1 MRRKVQHWCSLATI
15 ALAAVAA
22 LSGCAHKVRVEVPAA
37 PAVALRWEGPKI
49 AVVAQDRDCRDV
61 ADALV
66 AELNAVDGLEVDP
79 RAEVQLRVQRCGR
92 SRSVHI
98 DIRVE
103 GDQDRRRVLMEGRAH
118 ALVAVYDEGQPQ
130 AHLIGSARHFDNS
143 AWGDIDVLGR
153 RRSMDRALTAIL
165 ARDLATQVSPKPRV
179 TERRVHPRAPEGTA
193 RRFYHDAVLAELS
206 GDLIEAHRLAMKAWQ
221 ERPTD
226 RTAAYLHELET
237 RLQRSG
243 SSPPHDSP

>member
-1 MRRKVQHWCSLATI
+1 MRRKVRHWCSLAAI
-15 ALAAVAA
+15 ALMAIAA
-22 LSGCAHKVRVEVPAA
+22 LPGCVHKVRVEVPAA

-66 AELNAVDGLEVDP
+66 EELNAVDGLEVDP
-79 RAEVQLRVQRCGR
+79 RADVRLRVLRCGR
-92 SRSVHI
+92 SQAVNI

-118 ALVAVYDEGQPQ
+118 ALVAVYAEGEPQ
-130 AHLIGSARHFDNS
+130 AHLVGSARHFDNG

-153 RRSMDRALTAIL
+153 RRSMDRTLTSIL
-165 ARDLATQVSPKPRV
+165 ARDLATQVSPMPRV
-179 TERRVHPRAPEGTA
+179 AERRVHPRAPEGTA

-206 GDLIEAHRLAMKAWQ
+206 GDLFEAHRLAMKAWQ
-221 ERPTD
+221 ERPTE
-226 RTAAYLHELET
+226 RTAAYLRELET
-237 RLQRSG
+237 RLQRAG
-243 SSPPHDSP
+243 SSPPRDSR